1 MNDPYGV
8 FERLLDFFIRYYE
21 SPFALRHEQ
30 LAAERRQLLESE
42 GRIYREPYIEPVPP
56 YRSSGNTLTQAM
68 MALGTPPELASF
80 AACGLF
86 SPGWTLFEH
95 QLQAIAS
102 NQQGRHVVITAGTG
116 SGKTECFFLPI
127 VSNLLEESLV
137 WPTPDDR
144 PDGWQWW
151 KTGNRRIP
159 QRTHQT
165 RPAAIRALILYPMN
179 ALVEDQ
185 MQRLRRA
192 LDSPQARQWLDAN
205 RGGNRFYFGRYTGR
219 TPVSGRE
226 DKPNKRYQLRSYLQ
240 KAAETAQSVADDPL
254 RRYFFQQ
261 VDGAEMLARW
271 DMQDS
276 PPDILITNYVM
287 LNVMLMRDI
296 EQGMFE
302 TTRQWLAENPK
313 HTFTLVVD
321 ELHMYR
327 GTPGTEVAL
336 LLRNLLL
343 RLGLTDKPNQV
354 RFIAASASLEDNDEG
369 REYIGQ
375 FFGADPESFEI
386 IPGSRDLP
394 GSHTGSNLQAYGNLF
409 ARFRTEAHA
418 NGLKSATQRLAEGLE
433 TSVALDKDL
442 SEVLGHSLGAI
453 GCVPALLSACLDTQT
468 GQLRAQRFSDL
479 AQSVFGLESGLT
491 VDREALAGLLT
502 ALAEGTVWNEVSESP
517 QPLLPVRVHYFFRNV
532 QGVWACSDP
541 RCDAVAREFQ
551 AEDRPVGKLYL
562 EPRIR
567 CECGARVLDL
577 LYCQTCGEVF
587 LGGYKSVDP
596 DNPSSS
602 WFLFPDLPNLQDLPD
617 TATLRK
623 STANYA
629 LYWPSRRQ
637 PADKEWRRSG
647 GGQQFDFRFTQ
658 AVLNPSTAR
667 LSIRARDP
675 SGWAFI
681 ARAVSGDRQAVESIP
696 PMPIICPRCGAD
708 REGNRSLRV
717 TDPNRTRSYIRWQ
730 RTGFEKIN
738 QVLADCLL
746 RQMSSAGSRKLVL
759 FSDSRQDAAKLSAGL
774 ETTHYQDVL
783 RQLVAQAPLSSGQE
797 IAAYIHFESGD
808 DLTTEEQ
815 RLAEEFELNYPAD
828 ARVLRLSI
836 TGRANEEQERQAVA
850 VRARIGAPVGLTVV
864 RDSVEQE
871 LLRLG
876 MNPGGPEPRM
886 QRFTDAGTWRRWT
899 YLYDLT
905 RDPPRRRQL
914 GELSEDALVHL
925 QRIRDTLLDRLRYVL
940 FAGMR
945 RDIESLGLATCT
957 FDPAFDVTP
966 LCQGLDPML
975 VSQVCDASIRILG
988 TRFRFEGR
996 LSSPSPPGY
1005 LRHYWEE
1012 VAERAGIL
1020 DNALGQV
1027 VQQIL
1032 ERSGAMRE
1040 FLLQVPGLYLRA
1052 SGETVWRCPQ
1062 CRRQHLHP
1070 AGGTCTDSDCLGTLP
1085 HEGTILNLDE
1095 EQARDY
1101 YEFLARAEK
1110 AGQAFRLQCEE
1121 LTGQTNKDDA
1131 LDRQRLFQGIAL
1143 EGETL
1148 LVDEIDLLSVTT
1160 TMEAGVDI
1168 GSLLAVMMSNM
1179 PPMRF
1184 NYQQR
1189 VGRAGRRG
1197 AGIAAALTVCRGRS
1211 HDDFYFQNADRIT
1224 SDPPPQPYLDL
1235 RREEIVQ
1242 RVLNAEVLR
1251 RAFASY
1257 FSTPGTTEDA
1267 GDNVHGQFG
1276 LAEEWPNR
1284 RDMICQWLA
1293 ENRSQLEE
1301 VRDALLCQAPPELLE
1316 QSESLISFV
1325 ADELPSQI
1333 SNVVTDPTL
1342 SHPDLSERLANR
1354 GLLPMFGFPTRV
1366 RYLFHR
1372 RPRRAYPWP
1381 PERGIIDRELDI
1393 AISQFAPGSEIVKD
1407 KAIHT
1412 AVGVA
1417 NYAPRGNTVVSDPE
1431 PLGSVKEVGLC
1442 GMCQALDT
1450 RVSQTDPAT
1459 CPICG
1464 NSSAYRR
1471 IRLSEPRGFRTDFS
1485 SGRSFDGRFEWTPR
1499 ASRARMSA
1507 TISIEDWRQ
1516 AYCARIWSDTS
1527 RVYAINDNDGNDFTF
1542 NRISDGSSWIVPTAF
1557 PDDSRISRLDE
1568 TADTDRRALASITTT
1583 DVLLVGLDRD
1593 RIRPGLNLSPVF
1605 VSKRA
1610 AWFSFGFLLRSAAAS
1625 FLDVDRN
1632 EFRVGLRT
1640 LRWRG
1645 QLEAEVFLSDFLE
1658 NGAGYSTYLG
1668 RPKVFE
1674 QLLQHA
1680 LEGYRLETHG
1690 PQNQPCDSACY
1701 DCLKDYANM
1710 AYHGLLDWRLAL
1722 DMARLA
1728 RGQEIGLSNYWSGI
1742 AESLVAHFCE
1752 DFDWTETQFGPLPG
1766 AETQDVA
1773 LIAVHPLWNVHPDYC
1788 VEELAEAIIEAES
1801 RGFTRDEPRRWMP
1814 IDLFELSRRPAWVN
1828 AHIWQGS
1835 NGAIVGPETETA

>member
-8 FERLLDFFIRYYE
+8 FERLLDFFIMYYE

-30 LAAERRQLLESE
+30 LAAERRLLLESE

-56 YRSSGNTLTQAM
+56 YRSSGETLAQAMAAPGTLTD
-68 MALGTPPELASF
+68 LASF

-86 SPGWTLFEH
+86 SSGWRLFEH
-95 QLQAIAS
+95 QLQAIAA
-102 NQQGRHVVITAGTG
+102 NRQGRHVVITAGTG
-116 SGKTECFFLPI
+116 SGKTECFLLPI
-127 VSNLLEESLV
+127 VSNLLEESQI
-137 WPTPDDR
+137 WPASDDR
-144 PDGWQWW
+144 PEGWRWW
-151 KTGNRRIP
+151 ETSNQRIP
-159 QRTHQT
+159 QRAHEA
-165 RPAAIRALILYPMN
+165 RPAGIRALILYPMN

-226 DKPNKRYQLRSYLQ
+226 ESPNRRYQLRSYLR
-240 KAAETAQSVADDPL
+240 KAAETAQSLTDDPL
-254 RRYFFQQ
+254 RRYFFPRE
-261 VDGAEMLARW
+261 DGSEMLARW

-302 TTRQWLAENPK
+302 ATRQWLAESPR
-313 HTFTLVVD
+313 HVFTLVVD

-369 REYIGQ
+369 RGYISQ
-375 FFGADPESFEI
+375 FFGVDPESFEI
-386 IPGSRDLP
+386 IAGSRDLP
-394 GSHTGSNLQAYGNLF
+394 SDDADYNLQAYVTPF
-409 ARFRTEAHA
+409 ARFRAEAQTHESE
-418 NGLKSATQRLAEGLE
+418 SATQRLARDLNA
-433 TSVALDKDL
+433 SVSQDEDHP
-442 SEVLGHSLGAI
+442 EVLGHCLEAI
-453 GCVPALLSACLDTQT
+453 GCVPALLSACSDVQT
-468 GQLRAQRFSDL
+468 DQLRAQRFSDL
-479 AQSVFGLESGLT
+479 AQSLFGLENGLI
-491 VDREALAGLLT
+491 VAREALAGLLM
-502 ALAEGTVWNEVSESP
+502 ALAEARMESEVSESP

-541 RCDAVAREFQ
+541 RCDAVAPEFR
-551 AEDRPVGKLYL
+551 ADDRPVGKLYL

-567 CECGARVLDL
+567 CQCGARVLDL

-587 LGGYKSVDP
+587 LGGYKSPDP
-596 DNPSSS
+596 DNPSNS
-602 WFLFPDLPNLQDLPD
+602 WFLFPNLPNLQDLPD

-629 LYWPSRRQ
+629 LYWPSLRR
-637 PADKEWRRSG
+637 PADEEWRRSG
-647 GGQQFDFRFTQ
+647 GGQQFDFRFGR

-667 LSIRARDP
+667 LSVRARDP
-675 SGWAFI
+675 SGWVFI
-681 ARAVSGDRQAVESIP
+681 AHPVSGDPQAVEFLP
-696 PMPIICPRCGAD
+696 PMPIICPRCGDD
-708 REGNRSLRV
+708 REGDRSLPV
-717 TDPNRTRSYIRWQ
+717 TDPDRTRSYIRWQ

-738 QVLADCLL
+738 QVLADSLL
-746 RQMSSAGSRKLVL
+746 RQMPSAGSRKLVL

-774 ETTHYQDVL
+774 EATHYLDVL

-797 IAAYIHFESGD
+797 IEAYIRSESGE
-808 DLTTEEQ
+808 DLTPEEQ
-815 RLAEEFELNYPAD
+815 RLVEDFELSYPAD
-828 ARVLRLSI
+828 ARVLRLSL
-836 TGRANEEQERQAVA
+836 TGRANEEQKRQAAA
-850 VRARIGAPVGLTVV
+850 VRARIGAPVGLNAV
-864 RDSVEQE
+864 RDTVEQE

-876 MNPGGPEPRM
+876 INPGGPEPRM
-886 QRFTDAGTWRRWT
+886 QRFRDAGTWRGWT

-905 RDPPRRRQL
+905 GDSPRRRQL
-914 GELSEDALVHL
+914 GELSGDARAHL
-925 QRIRDTLLDRLRYVL
+925 QQIRDILLDRLRYVL

-957 FDPAFDVTP
+957 FDPSFDLVP
-966 LCQGLDPML
+966 LCQGLDPQL
-975 VSQVCDASIRILG
+975 VLQVCDASVRILG
-988 TRFRFEGR
+988 SRFRFEGR
-996 LSSPSPPGY
+996 LSSPNPPSY
-1005 LRHYWEE
+1005 LRRYWAA
-1012 VAERAGIL
+1012 VAERIRIPSGT
-1020 DNALGQV
+1020 LGKIV
-1027 VQQIL
+1027 RQIL
-1032 ERSGAMRE
+1032 ELSGAMRE

-1052 SGETVWRCPQ
+1052 SGEYVWRCPQ

-1070 AGGTCTDSDCLGTLP
+1070 AGGICTDSDCLELLP
-1085 HEGTILNLDE
+1085 QEGIGQDLDE

-1101 YEFLARAEK
+1101 YEFLARAEE
-1110 AGQAFRLQCEE
+1110 AGQAFRLRCEE
-1121 LTGQTNKDDA
+1121 LTGQTNRDDS
-1131 LDRQRLFQGIAL
+1131 LDRQRLFQGVAL

-1148 LVDEIDLLSVTT
+1148 LFDEIDLLSVTT
-1160 TMEAGVDI
+1160 TMEAGIDI

-1197 AGIAAALTVCRGRS
+1197 AGVAVALTVCRGRS

-1242 RVLNAEVLR
+1242 RVLSAEALR
-1251 RAFASY
+1251 RAFGNY
-1257 FSTPGTTEDA
+1257 FSTIAA
-1267 GDNVHGQFG
+1267 GEEAGHNVHGQFG
-1276 LAEEWPNR
+1276 LAEEWPDR
-1284 RDMICQWLA
+1284 RDAICQWLA
-1293 ENRSQLEE
+1293 RNRTLLEE
-1301 VRDALLCQAPPELLE
+1301 IRDALLQQAPTELLDK
-1316 QSESLISFV
+1316 SESLIGFV
-1325 ADELPSQI
+1325 VDELPEHVSEVAND
-1333 SNVVTDPTL
+1333 SSL
-1342 SHPDLSERLANR
+1342 SHPDLSERLANY

-1381 PERGIIDRELDI
+1381 PERGIVDRELDI
-1393 AISQFAPGSEIVKD
+1393 AISQFAPGSETVKD

-1412 AVGVA
+1412 AVGVV
-1417 NYAPRGNTVVSDPE
+1417 NYVPHGNVLESDLD
-1431 PLGSVKEVGLC
+1431 PLGPAIEVGLC
-1442 GMCQALDT
+1442 GTCQALDT
-1450 RVSQTDPAT
+1450 SASRTDSVT

-1464 NSSAYRR
+1464 DGSTYRR

-1485 SGRSFDGRFEWTPR
+1485 LGRGFDGRFEWTPR

-1507 TISIEDWRQ
+1507 TIAVEDWRQ
-1516 AYCARIWSDTS
+1516 AHCTRIWSGTS
-1527 RVYAINDNDGNDFTF
+1527 RVYAINDNDGNDFVF
-1542 NRISDGSSWIVPTAF
+1542 ERAADGSGWVVPTAF
-1557 PDDSRISRLDE
+1557 PDDSLIPRRDE
-1568 TADTDRRALASITTT
+1568 SARTDNRALVSITTT

-1593 RIRPGLNLSPVF
+1593 LIMPGLDLSPVF

-1610 AWFSFGFLLRSAAAS
+1610 AWFSFGFLLRSAAAP

-1645 QLEAEVFLSDFLE
+1645 RLEAEVFLSDFLE

-1668 RPKVFE
+1668 RPGVFE
-1674 QLLQHA
+1674 QLLQYT
-1680 LEGYRLETHG
+1680 LDEYGLETHG

-1728 RGQEIGLSNYWSGI
+1728 DGQEVRLSGYWNGV
-1742 AESLVAHFCE
+1742 AESLVTQFCG

-1766 AETQDVA
+1766 AETQDIA
-1773 LIAVHPLWNVHPDYC
+1773 LIAVHPLWDVRPEYC
-1788 VEELAEAIIEAES
+1788 VEELGEAIVDAES
-1801 RGFTRDEPRRWMP
+1801 RGFVEDGPRRWMP

-1828 AHIWQGS
+1828 ANIWQ
-1835 NGAIVGPETETA
+1835 